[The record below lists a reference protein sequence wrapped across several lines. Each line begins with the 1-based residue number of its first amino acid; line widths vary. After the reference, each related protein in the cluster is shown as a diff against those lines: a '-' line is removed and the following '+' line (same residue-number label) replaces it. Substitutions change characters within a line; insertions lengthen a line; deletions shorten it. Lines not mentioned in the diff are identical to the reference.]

1 MCCASLGFLLT
12 LTPWLA
18 LGKDP
23 PLQHPRE
30 LTLYPAPP
38 TSLSACAGSPSVWIT
53 GLCWHVI
60 TAGHM
65 PGGLQKTWHFEKSL
79 EWTAGTLLGRT

>member
-18 LGKDP
+18 LGRDP
-23 PLQHPRE
+23 PLQQPRE

-38 TSLSACAGSPSVWIT
+38 TSLGACAGSPAVRIT
-53 GLCWHVI
+53 GLCRHVSA
-60 TAGHM
+60 AGRL
-65 PGGLQKTWHFEKSL
+65 PGGLWKTWHLEKSL
-79 EWTAGTLLGRT
+79 ECTAGTLLGRT